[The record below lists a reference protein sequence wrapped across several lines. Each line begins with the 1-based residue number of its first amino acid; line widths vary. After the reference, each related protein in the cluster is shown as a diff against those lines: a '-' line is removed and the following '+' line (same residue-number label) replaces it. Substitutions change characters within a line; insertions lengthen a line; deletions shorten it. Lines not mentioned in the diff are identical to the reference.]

1 MDDLISRQAAMD
13 ALNEYFARIGKL
25 KRRGL
30 TKGEKAISLDT
41 VGIIKTLPS
50 AQADSKELSFT
61 HKALDTISR
70 QAAIDATWFEPSY
83 TDPLNVLTEV
93 RDKLKVLPSAQPERP
108 TGTWILVDNQRRE
121 DTANGNY
128 AYICSNCLYTD
139 VHAKSVHVPY
149 CWQCGAKMKEKQN
162 AVN

>member
-1 MDDLISRQAAMD
+1 MSDLI
-13 ALNEYFARIGKL
+13 E
-25 KRRGL
+25 
-30 TKGEKAISLDT
+30 
-41 VGIIKTLPS
+41 
-50 AQADSKELSFT
+50 
-61 HKALDTISR
+61 R
-70 QAAIDATWFEPSY
+70 QAAIDAMSETLKRVSPAHRQIAEKC
-83 TDPLNVLTEV
+83 LNA
-93 RDKLKVLPSAQPERP
+93 LPSAQPERP